1 MLENNDKQK
10 IEKYI
15 EKIVGN
21 VQKDVQK
28 YINSRLSDKQVVEK
42 VVNVTVNKITPESK
56 MILSSVYNMLMG
68 KTLQEPLFLEST
80 NKAAFYEMDILKEIQ
95 NKFDFEVPSEINY
108 EESKKTVNKLIASG
122 AVVVVG
128 GVISIAMDSWIPV
141 GIAVILAGIMVAL
154 ISRNKKTVALDSI
167 ISEYFDNVKASLL
180 SWVETIVLY
189 YDERVEELKGKLV

>member
-15 EKIVGN
+15 EKIVSN

-122 AVVVVG
+122 AVIVVG

-180 SWVETIVLY
+180 SWIETIVLY